1 MRVRL
6 AIGLAAA
13 ISFLAGT
20 VTPAASSVTLGQ
32 ISTPP
37 SMTTCGNNLD
47 FVQAS
52 ITSGNSY
59 TVPGNGTITSWTT
72 LGGLSSPQRTLKV
85 FRKVG
90 DPARFQAVGHDGPR
104 TLTDAGPAEN
114 TFPASIQVQAGDL
127 LGFRMVNAGSCFF
140 DAGGQPFLTTV
151 DVQDGQAEDFGPVTD
166 RRLELEAVFVPDSS
180 FTLARTQRNK
190 KKGTATLSFSL
201 PNPGVLTGTG
211 KGAKVSIA
219 RSGPVGG
226 VAAPN
231 TTPSQLLVKAKGK
244 NRKAL
249 EANGKVTLKV
259 KVTYTPTGGDANTMP
274 LKVKLK
280 KKKRQT

>member
-1 MRVRL
+1 MRLRL

-13 ISFLAGT
+13 TSTFVVTA
-20 VTPAASSVTLGQ
+20 TPAAGSVTLGQ

-37 SMTTCGNNLD
+37 SPSTCGNGLD

-52 ITSGNSY
+52 VTSGNSY
-59 TVPGNGTITSWTT
+59 AVPGNGTITSWTT
-72 LGGLSSPQRTLKV
+72 LGGFGSPQRTLKV

-90 DPARFQAVGHDGPR
+90 DAARFQAVGHDGPR
-104 TLTDAGPAEN
+104 TLTNTGTAGN
-114 TFPASIQVQAGDL
+114 TFPTSIPVEAGDL
-127 LGFRMVNAGSCFF
+127 LGFRMVNIGSCFF
-140 DAGGQPFLTTV
+140 DAGGQAFLSTT
-151 DVQDGQAEDFGPVTD
+151 DVQDGQAEDFSPVSD
-166 RRLELEAVFVPDSS
+166 RRLELEAVFVPDNS
-180 FTLARTQRNK
+180 FSLAGTQRNK

-201 PNPGVLTGTG
+201 PNPGVLAGFG
-211 KGAKVSIA
+211 RGAKVSIA
-219 RSGPVGG
+219 SSGPVGG

-249 EANGKVTLKV
+249 DASGKVTLKV
-259 KVTYTPTGGDANTMP
+259 NVTYTPTGGDAKTMP

-280 KKKRQT
+280 KRI